1 MPKLTKRSVEG
12 LEPRDTDYLV
22 FDSELP
28 GFGVRVMPSGRKSYL
43 VQYRSGGRTR
53 RFSLGRH
60 GALTAEE
67 ARKEAMGRLGEVAK
81 GGATHPK
88 KPAASD
94 ALRRSQHCATGLP
107 PSMCPNIAS
116 RGPRTTI
123 NG

>member
-12 LEPRDTDYLV
+12 LEPRNTDYLV

-53 RFSLGRH
+53 RLALGWH

-67 ARKEAMGRLGEVAK
+67 ARKEAMSRLGEVAK
-81 GGATHPK
+81 GGTHPRK
-88 KPAASD
+88 SAASG
-94 ALRRSQHCATGLP
+94 ALRRSQHSATGFRPNICPNTASPEP
-107 PSMCPNIAS
+107 PS
-116 RGPRTTI
+116 TI
-123 NG
+123 SG